1 MPKTIG
7 EKIICQ
13 NKKAYH
19 DYFIIEEYEC
29 GIVLTGTEIKS
40 VRLGHVNLQDSYCQ
54 IKNGEM
60 FIEGMHI
67 SKYDLGNIFNHDPER
82 VRKLLLHRKEILK
95 LHGHVSREGYT
106 LVPLA
111 VYIENG
117 LCKVEL
123 ALAKGKKLFDK
134 RETLKEKSIKHDQ
147 ERYFK
152 ER

>member
-1 MPKTIG
+1 MKSSK
-7 EKIICQ
+7 KIICQ
-13 NKKAYH
+13 NKKAH
-19 DYFIIEEYEC
+19 HEYFIEDTYES
-29 GIVLTGTEIKS
+29 GIVLVGTEIKS
-40 VRLGHVNLQDSYCQ
+40 IRLGKVSINEAYCYV
-54 IKNGEM
+54 KNGEI

>member
-60 FIEGMHI
+60 FIYGMHI
-67 SKYDLGNIFNHDPER
+67 SHYEKGNIFNHNTDA
-82 VRKLLLHRKEILK
+82 VRKLLLHKKEILK
-95 LHGHVSREGYT
+95 LSNKIIKEGYCC
-106 LVPLA
+106 
-111 VYIENG
+111 Y
-117 LCKVEL
+117 
-123 ALAKGKKLFDK
+123 
-134 RETLKEKSIKHDQ
+134 Q
-147 ERYFK
+147 
-152 ER
+152 

>member
-1 MPKTIG
+1 MKSSK
-7 EKIICQ
+7 KIICQ
-13 NKKAYH
+13 NKKAH
-19 DYFIIEEYEC
+19 HEYFIEDTYES
-29 GIVLTGTEIKS
+29 GIVLVGTEIKS
-40 VRLGHVNLQDSYCQ
+40 IRLGKVSINEAYCYV
-54 IKNGEM
+54 KNGEM